1 MQWIGGGEFWMGS
14 ESAAGKPE
22 ESPRFK
28 TRVADFCLDRTE
40 VTMSAYHRCVAA
52 GACSPAHDKWWTCNT
67 RSNSRSKHP
76 ANCVDWHQADSY
88 CRWRKARLPTEVE
101 WEYAARG
108 GAEGRRF
115 SWGDDPPEGRSCYKH
130 VGGSCAVGQYPAG
143 VFGLY
148 DMTGNVWEWTDT
160 WYGPYPWPPV
170 SASTRVYRGG
180 SWSRR
185 FVKWMSTTLR
195 NRYRPRQWGSHLGF
209 RCALLPP
216 ATACP
221 FGVAPE
227 EGEKRCL
234 HGLLALECDPP
245 KVFNGLRCALP
256 GSPECR
262 AGRVKRPGHGCVLE
276 HEVSLSPAQLDL
288 SAVSR
293 SRSPE
298 FDADCSRHYPGR
310 PHGYRY
316 SGGSHA
322 ARNVV
327 SRKAGCSNRDVGVGY
342 NSTCCP

>member
-1 MQWIGGGEFWMGS
+1 
-14 ESAAGKPE
+14 
-22 ESPRFK
+22 
-28 TRVADFCLDRTE
+28 
-40 VTMSAYHRCVAA
+40 MSAYHRCVAA